1 MPPAPSGGNAAGPRY
16 DVAMSA
22 PGRATATLAAV
33 LILLG
38 AATWALTPVALLM
51 DRLDDVAAPALMIRA
66 AALVLGCLVGGASA
80 AAALPTVPRPIVIGA
95 AALAAGVV
103 LAMPGGAPPLTTQ
116 AALLGGAVLAT
127 AAGAWLGSRMW
138 PGLGKVGAAAF
149 MQLAVITTVVV
160 GNGYLAH
167 HHGTDPSPWLPMM
180 LAMVAGGAVTAR
192 LVPTVTIGHIATSWL
207 FIAAVTLGLAFVL
220 ASQRFFV
227 LIAVL
232 VAAFLVPFPI
242 ALSALGAALARRRGP
257 PPADLPSATAR
268 G

>member
-1 MPPAPSGGNAAGPRY
+1 
-16 DVAMSA
+16 
-22 PGRATATLAAV
+22 
-33 LILLG
+33 
-38 AATWALTPVALLM
+38 
-51 DRLDDVAAPALMIRA
+51 
-66 AALVLGCLVGGASA
+66 
-80 AAALPTVPRPIVIGA
+80 
-95 AALAAGVV
+95 
-103 LAMPGGAPPLTTQ
+103 
-116 AALLGGAVLAT
+116 
-127 AAGAWLGSRMW
+127 MW

-167 HHGTDPSPWLPMM
+167 HHGTDPAPWLPMM

-227 LIAVL
+227 LIGVL

-242 ALSALGAALARRRGP
+242 ALSALGAALARRRRP
-257 PPADLPSATAR
+257 PPVDLPSATAR